1 MNNQVILGIGA
12 LTVIGVFFSSWGF
25 TIFINVDRNAAFAGS
40 LFMAIGVGTLFSVFL
55 LYYHRT
61 ELAPPQE
68 DELAPPQEDDEQV
81 PQPPDAQ
88 QTRLP
93 PR

>member
-40 LFMAIGVGTLFSVFL
+40 LFIAIGVGTLFSVFL

-68 DELAPPQEDDEQV
+68 DEDDEQV
-81 PQPPDAQ
+81 PKPPDSQ
-88 QTRLP
+88 VTRLH
-93 PR
+93 RDKQ

>member
-1 MNNQVILGIGA
+1 MNNRVIFGIGA

-40 LFMAIGVGTLFSVFL
+40 LFIAIGVGTLFSVFL

-68 DELAPPQEDDEQV
+68 DEDDEQV
-81 PQPPDAQ
+81 PNPSDAQ
-88 QTRLP
+88 VTRLH
-93 PR
+93 RDK